1 MIYFIFQIAYFVQPT
16 EQTTN
21 IAFSMIYCITE
32 KANGWHLFLIK
43 NPKDYF
49 NN

>member
-16 EQTTN
+16 VQNTN

-32 KANGWHLFLIK
+32 KLLFLIK
-43 NPKDYF
+43 ITF